1 MPKYMFQASY
11 TAEGTRGLIKG
22 GGGTA
27 RRAAVKQ
34 LTEALGVKVEAFY
47 YAFGEYDVCGILDVP
62 DNATMA
68 AIVLAVNASGALQTK
83 TTVLLT
89 PEEVDQ
95 ACKKNVGF
103 RPPGQ

>member
-1 MPKYMFQASY
+1 
-11 TAEGTRGLIKG
+11 
-22 GGGTA
+22 
-27 RRAAVKQ
+27 
-34 LTEALGVKVEAFY
+34 
-47 YAFGEYDVCGILDVP
+47 
-62 DNATMA
+62 MA